1 LKALEDNIGRS
12 RLNNVTEREG
22 QAQEKTAHAM
32 GWENNRGRLAMG
44 VVGFLVVCWDDDI
57 SFKSIFI
64 FRD

>member
-1 LKALEDNIGRS
+1 M
-12 RLNNVTEREG
+12 NNVTEREG